1 MSTKIIAEFGVNWK
15 SIKEFEDMVLLC
27 RALGI
32 KHVKMQMWKKE
43 QIPEKLKELRTMY
56 IGPGRA
62 KYCFK
67 FAKKHGI
74 ELFYSVFYPEAIDIC
89 EKIGVNFYKIRF
101 DDRNDYP
108 LYKRLKRTKKTI
120 FVSCRDPKDTL
131 YFNLANYQKRVN
143 FLYCVPKYPAK
154 IGDYRDLRRLIK
166 YNGISDH
173 TLDLEL
179 FKYFYTQRDVRPNM
193 VKWFEMH
200 VKTDDD
206 CFEKAW
212 SKSFKQLKEVLDP

>member
-15 SIKEFEDMVLLC
+15 SIHEFEDMVVLA

-43 QIPEKLKELRTMY
+43 QIPERLKELRKMY

-89 EKIGVNFYKIRF
+89 EKIGVNFYKVRYQ
-101 DDRNDYP
+101 DRNDYP
-108 LYKRLKRTKKTI
+108 LYKRLKKTNKTI
-120 FVSCRDPKDTL
+120 FVSCSDPKDTA

-143 FLYCVPKYPAK
+143 FLYCVPRYPAK
-154 IGDYRDLRRLIK
+154 FEDYVPPDRHGFQ
-166 YNGISDH
+166 GISDH
-173 TLDLEL
+173 TSDLEL
-179 FKYFYTQRDVRPNM
+179 FKIYNLGISLNR
-193 VKWFEMH
+193 WFEMH
-200 VKTDDD
+200 VKMGND
-206 CFEKAW
+206 CFESAW